1 MMRRRKSFEHKREML
16 ARAIRRD
23 ERSARTRK
31 AGKTKEGLNERRRK
45 ST

>member
-1 MMRRRKSFEHKREML
+1 MKRRKSFEHKREML

-31 AGKTKEGLNERRRK
+31 AGKTKAELLARRTK
-45 ST
+45 A

>member
-1 MMRRRKSFEHKREML
+1 MKRRKSFEHKREML

-31 AGKTKEGLNERRRK
+31 AGKTKEQLLARRTK
-45 ST
+45 A